1 MLPGFVYEYE
11 GVDGLKTGTT
21 EFAGHC
27 FTGTAQRDGKRIIAV
42 VMKAVDAKGV
52 GSYEARFDATKALF
66 DYGFSQFSEVEF
78 VPAGYQFEDQKTIDV
93 IKGKE
98 KTASIAVKEPIRM
111 LVKTSEKDLYMP
123 ELVLDESKLKDG
135 VLQAPVKKDT
145 VVGHVKL
152 VKTEGTD
159 YGFIDAD
166 DPGSE
171 VVVTDT
177 VEKAGWFS
185 LMMSA
190 IGDFFA
196 SVWNSATGFV
206 KGLFK

>member
-1 MLPGFVYEYE
+1 M
-11 GVDGLKTGTT
+11 
-21 EFAGHC
+21 
-27 FTGTAQRDGKRIIAV
+27 
-42 VMKAVDAKGV
+42 
-52 GSYEARFDATKALF
+52 
-66 DYGFSQFSEVEF
+66 
-78 VPAGYQFEDQKTIDV
+78 
-93 IKGKE
+93 
-98 KTASIAVKEPIRM
+98 KEPIRM
-111 LVKTSEKDLYMP
+111 MVKTSEKDLYVP
-123 ELVLDESKLKDG
+123 ELVIDESKLTEG
-135 VLQAPVKKDT
+135 ALQAPFEKDT

-166 DPGSE
+166 NLGTD
-171 VVVTDT
+171 VVTIEA

-196 SVWNSATGFV
+196 GIWNSATGFV